1 MSREKMLKIIKEIHF
16 NMSDSEYEKM
26 LEDISRGITEGY
38 DIEEALDEY
47 DYRGKALITYEDLIL
62 EEKKEDC
69 TMSRS
74 RNVKVN
80 IKIHISSNDMG
91 LKNLIKYIE
100 EKMFENEEYKL
111 EVLKVEEYTEDIKK
125 IHVIMSTQ
133 GTYEENLRKFSSLHS
148 RLEEVSNEL
157 GIKYEG
163 ISLTPNEVDWDI

>member
-125 IHVIMSTQ
+125 NTCN
-133 GTYEENLRKFSSLHS
+133 YEYS
-148 RLEEVSNEL
+148 RY
-157 GIKYEG
+157 I
-163 ISLTPNEVDWDI
+163 

>member
-69 TMSRS
+69 TMSGS

-100 EKMFENEEYKL
+100 EKMFKNEEYKL

-125 IHVIMSTQ
+125 YM
-133 GTYEENLRKFSSLHS
+133 
-148 RLEEVSNEL
+148 
-157 GIKYEG
+157 
-163 ISLTPNEVDWDI
+163 